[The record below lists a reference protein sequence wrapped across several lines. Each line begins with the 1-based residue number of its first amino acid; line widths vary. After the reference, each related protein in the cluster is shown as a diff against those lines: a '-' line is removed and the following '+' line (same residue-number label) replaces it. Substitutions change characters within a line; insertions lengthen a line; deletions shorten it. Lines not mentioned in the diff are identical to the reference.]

1 MEDWAKV
8 GQVSKIETAVYQGY
22 GSLVTSLGKVWNEE
36 ARNFVKKVPEK
47 IVSIIL
53 FTFVIYLMIIAINFI
68 VLLSRNKLKKFMTSW
83 KNPTQNHFQRLR

>member
-53 FTFVIYLMIIAINFI
+53 FTFVIIAINCI

>member
-47 IVSIIL
+47 IVSIRVL
-53 FTFVIYLMIIAINFI
+53 YYL
-68 VLLSRNKLKKFMTSW
+68 LL
-83 KNPTQNHFQRLR
+83 